1 MHLET
6 SPRFSLQQL
15 VDRATARIRRYAPAD
30 AHAAMRAGATLVDIR
45 DSAARDRDGVV
56 PGALH
61 IPRTVLEWR
70 LAPDSA
76 HRSPHVGGVDAE
88 LVLLCDHGCSTILAG
103 AVLAD
108 LGFARVGDVVGG
120 YVAWKAEGLPTRP
133 GPATRSSPGVLPG
146 AGPPD

>member
-1 MHLET
+1 MRQEAST
-6 SPRFSLQQL
+6 RVTLQEL
-15 VDRATARIRRYAPAD
+15 LDRAAKRIRRYAPAD
-30 AHAAMRAGATLVDIR
+30 AHAAVRAGATLVDIR

-70 LAPDSA
+70 LAPGSA
-76 HRSPHVGGVDAE
+76 HRSPHVGGLEAE
-88 LVLLCDHGCSTILAG
+88 LVLLCDHGCSTVLAG

-133 GPATRSSPGVLPG
+133 GPVTRSSPDVLPG